1 MGFSIINNTVLDR
14 QVEQIFKEKLAN
26 FLEQVEK
33 GIDQL
38 LPTATT
44 RPEKLHKAMRYSM
57 KAGGKRIRPILLL
70 TASELFPA
78 HSNPLA
84 AAVAIECVHT
94 YTLIHDDLPSID
106 DSDLRRGRPSCHAQ
120 FDEATA
126 VLAGDSLLTYAFQL
140 LTKQYHEQTGLAVQL
155 IQTLANASGSEQL
168 IGGQMEDI
176 ENEGKPVNSETLRY
190 IHENK
195 TSALIIAAM
204 KMGLCFCNPTKAQML
219 QVEKIGYHIGMA
231 FQIIDDILDATSTSE
246 TLGKPVGNDTSA
258 DKNTYVKL
266 HGVKGARS
274 EAKQHTLKAIQ
285 SAEALGGEN
294 QLLIKQIHSLEQR
307 IS

>member
-1 MGFSIINNTVLDR
+1 MN
-14 QVEQIFKEKLAN
+14 QIFKEKLAN
-26 FLEQVEK
+26 YLERVEK

-38 LPTATT
+38 LPNATT

-57 KAGGKRIRPILLL
+57 EAGGKRIRPILLL

-78 HSNPLA
+78 NANPLA

-106 DSDLRRGRPSCHAQ
+106 NSDLRRGRPSCHAH

-126 VLAGDSLLTYAFQL
+126 VLAGDSLLTYGFQL
-140 LTKQYHEQTGLAVQL
+140 LTKQYHRQPELAVQL
-155 IQTLANASGSEQL
+155 IQTLANASGSTQL

-176 ENEGKPVNSETLRY
+176 ENEGNPVDRETLGY
-190 IHENK
+190 IHKHK
-195 TSALIIAAM
+195 TSALITAAL
-204 KMGLCFCNPTKAQML
+204 KMGLCFSKPTQTKIQ
-219 QVEKIGYHIGMA
+219 QIEEIGYHIGMA

-266 HGVKGARS
+266 HGVEGARS
-274 EAKQHTLKAIQ
+274 AAKQHTLKAIE
-285 SAEALGGEN
+285 SAKSLGGKN
-294 QLLIKQIHSLEQR
+294 DLLIEQIRNMEQR
-307 IS
+307 IA